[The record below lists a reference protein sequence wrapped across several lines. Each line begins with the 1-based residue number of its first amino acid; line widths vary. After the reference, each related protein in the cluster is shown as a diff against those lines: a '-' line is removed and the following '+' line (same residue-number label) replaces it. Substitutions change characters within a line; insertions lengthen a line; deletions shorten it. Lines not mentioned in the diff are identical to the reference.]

1 MKTLC
6 FFEKKQLTFH
16 LKDFSL
22 VLFFSVEFITFENT
36 EMCLLILLSKK
47 IVLQKKEFLLIFRKS
62 VNEDGRAGEGQ
73 TDMILIQFKKKFQ
86 VLFSGN

>member
-1 MKTLC
+1 L
-6 FFEKKQLTFH
+6 EKKQLTFH

-22 VLFFSVEFITFENT
+22 VVLFFSVEFITFENT
-36 EMCLLILLSKK
+36 EMRLLILLSKK
-47 IVLQKKEFLLIFRKS
+47 IVFKKNFLLIFRKS

-86 VLFSGN
+86 DLFSGN

>member
-1 MKTLC
+1 M
-6 FFEKKQLTFH
+6 EKKQLTFH

-22 VLFFSVEFITFENT
+22 VVLFFSVEFITFENT
-36 EMCLLILLSKK
+36 EMRLLILLSKK
-47 IVLQKKEFLLIFRKS
+47 IVFKKNFLLIFRKS

-86 VLFSGN
+86 DLFSGN